1 MNLSQFQT
9 VRGRLIGLLVLIAIP
24 MALLAAIAAATTYRT
39 VLGSIENRQL
49 EAAANYAVRTRI
61 WYDGS
66 LRGLIAT
73 VAGVEA
79 AGASGAQSGGFDRQV
94 LAGTQNYQALR
105 LRFADG
111 TSCLAS
117 RNPALTAAALDGM
130 AATLTSQPIVQDPPD
145 ATTVTARYDY
155 VDFGDEHFLA
165 IHATGTG
172 ASGIGW
178 EALYVTDTAALD
190 RAFDLGALASGTI
203 VGLVGRGDQVLVA
216 RGADKQNSG
225 WLPEESDSQ
234 SGARFNATSRDG
246 TERSYAVQRIAEPDL
261 YVLASFDQT
270 ATLAAQTQFLALLI
284 IPLAT
289 LALLC
294 AVYLHA
300 IHNHILRWLR
310 GIETAARREE
320 RSATAFTARALVA
333 DEMPTDIKSVAI
345 AFNDMVDAQEQ
356 RQQALQTA
364 LDRNRL
370 LVRELHH
377 RVKNSLQIVQSYL
390 SLSKR
395 NQTAEASAALAEA
408 ECRVQVLAIAYRF
421 ALAEGEMHAVRV
433 DAFLDE
439 VLATISRLLTRP
451 GQTVEGQIS
460 SQASLPIDRVI
471 PLGLLVVEVVSH
483 CLWTLSNVRVNAS
496 VVDLPEPASLERV
509 FELKLSADREVALG
523 PQPKMLAGLAM
534 QIQATQPIPAAAAEL
549 GTWQV
554 AT

>member
-1 MNLSQFQT
+1 MNLSQFHT

-61 WYDGS
+61 WYDGA

-79 AGASGAQSGGFDRQV
+79 AGAGGARCGAFERQV

-117 RNPALTAAALDGM
+117 RNPALTASTLDGM
-130 AATLTSQPIVQDPPD
+130 AATLTSQPVVQDPPD
-145 ATTVTARYDY
+145 ATVVTARYDY
-155 VDFGDEHFLA
+155 VDFGDEHYLA

-178 EALYVTDTAALD
+178 EALYITDTAALD

-203 VGLVGRGDQVLVA
+203 VGLVGRGDQVLVV
-216 RGADKQNSG
+216 RGADKRNAS
-225 WLPEESDSQ
+225 WLPEETDSQ
-234 SGARFNATSRDG
+234 SGAQFTASSRDG

-270 ATLAAQTQFLALLI
+270 AMLAAQTQFLALLV

-320 RSATAFTARALVA
+320 RSSSPARVLVA
-333 DEMPTDIKSVAI
+333 EEMPTDIKSVAT

-395 NQTAEASAALAEA
+395 NQSAEASAALAEA

-451 GQTVEGQIS
+451 GQVVEGKNS
-460 SQASLPIDRVI
+460 SLASLPIDRVI
-471 PLGLLVVEVVSH
+471 PLGLLVVEVISN
-483 CLWTLSNVRVNAS
+483 CLWTLSTVRVSAT
-496 VVDLPEPASLERV
+496 VIDLQDPAATEHV
-509 FELKLSADREVALG
+509 FELKLAADREVARG
-523 PQPKMLAGLAM
+523 AQPKMLAGLAM
-534 QIQATQPIPAAAAEL
+534 QIQATQPLPAAAAEL

-554 AT
+554 ATQG